1 MRKNSLLLV
10 LLLGMVS
17 AVAKADTFNLVT
29 AGTLPGGTVYGTVT
43 LTQNGSNVDVKLQL
57 ASGDLL
63 ISTGAGGGNTVLFD
77 VNLSPITVTGITSGY
92 TLDSTTSANN
102 TIHADGSGNWDYGIT
117 CGGCGPGGSS
127 PLGSTLNFTVDNVLI
142 SNFVTNPS
150 GFLFAADV
158 CVTQNQMGCP
168 GGTGVVVNSVPT
180 TPTPEPS
187 SLALLGTPAL
197 SFGFM
202 QIRRKLLPLW
212 KR

>member
-29 AGTLPGGTVYGTVT
+29 AGTLPAGPIYGTVT
-43 LTQNGSNVDVKLQL
+43 LTQNGSNVNFTVSL
-57 ASGDLL
+57 ASGDTF
-63 ISTGAGGGNTVLFD
+63 ISTGAGGGNSFLFD
-77 VNLSPITVTGITSGY
+77 INMSPITVTGITSGY
-92 TLDSTTSANN
+92 TLSSNTSANN
-102 TIHADGSGNWDYGIT
+102 TIMADGSGSWDYGIT
-117 CGGCGPGGSS
+117 CSGCGSGGSS
-127 PLGSTLNFTVDNVLI
+127 PVGGTLSFTVDNVSI
-142 SNFVTNPS
+142 SSFIANPN
-150 GFLFAADV
+150 GHLFAADI
-158 CVTQNQMGCP
+158 CVGTPGCS
-168 GGTGVVVNSVPT
+168 GGTGVVLNSVPT
-180 TPTPEPS
+180 NPVPEPS